1 MSIEDQRIA
10 HGRKTRTALI
20 QAARRLFVQGYDKV
34 GTPEIVRAAKVTRGA
49 LYHHFKDKRALF
61 EAVVDDVARDL
72 VGSINSAAETEADQP
87 LEAILAGCRA
97 FLASA
102 QDKEVRQIFLVDAP
116 AVLGW
121 GTWRAIDAR
130 HGLGSLKEG
139 LQACAEQRSATRRR
153 YSCCRAFD
161 FGCAQRSGVCA
172 RRTRARKMRWLRRST
187 SRWSA
192 WSAHCFPTRPSQCR
206 PRPRCL
212 GDGLSVE
219 GSECCLHLLREAGA
233 NKLVGLR

>member
-1 MSIEDQRIA
+1 MSIEDQRIT

-72 VGSINSAAETEADQP
+72 VGSINSAAETNADQP

-102 QDKEVRQIFLVDAP
+102 QDEEMRQIFLVDAP

-121 GTWRAIDAR
+121 GPWRAIDAR

-139 LQACAEQRSATRRR
+139 LQACAEQ
-153 YSCCRAFD
+153 
-161 FGCAQRSGVCA
+161 G
-172 RRTRARKMRWLRRST
+172 
-187 SRWSA
+187 
-192 WSAHCFPTRPSQCR
+192 
-206 PRPRCL
+206 
-212 GDGLSVE
+212 
-219 GSECCLHLLREAGA
+219 LLRADDIPAVAHLISGALNEVVFALVDHEPGDAMVASLDRQMERMVRALLSNEA
-233 NKLVGLR
+233 